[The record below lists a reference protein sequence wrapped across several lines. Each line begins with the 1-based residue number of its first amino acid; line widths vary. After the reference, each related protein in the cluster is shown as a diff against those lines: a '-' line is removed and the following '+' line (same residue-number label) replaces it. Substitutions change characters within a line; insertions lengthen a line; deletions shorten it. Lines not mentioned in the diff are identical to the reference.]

1 MIRVLRVAS
10 VVIALALTQACAGT
24 EGRPE
29 SVRALL
35 AKKYVGKEVDV
46 AVLDFGAP
54 NSIAILDS
62 GRKVYTWRRQTDKY
76 KNNLFIKSD
85 ERCVITLV
93 TGTNGTLIEAVGQ
106 VDDSLG
112 AWQISYCS
120 EQFSL

>member
-1 MIRVLRVAS
+1 
-10 VVIALALTQACAGT
+10 
-24 EGRPE
+24 
-29 SVRALL
+29 
-35 AKKYVGKEVDV
+35 
-46 AVLDFGAP
+46 
-54 NSIAILDS
+54 
-62 GRKVYTWRRQTDKY
+62 VYTWRRQTDKY

-120 EQFSL
+120 EQFIL